1 MPSYRRRRR
10 REVPPVELDLNGALS
25 TLVGPDGLAPDT
37 LAALLPDLERARTA
51 LAAAAPGFLDLE
63 RRREELRQVQ
73 ELTVGVLGRYDTVV
87 VFGAGASAVGARLLG
102 AVRPLGRIRRA
113 RLTVADSV
121 DPTVMDD
128 LLRRLDLR
136 RTLFNVVSKSGDAAE
151 TMAQFMIVRDRLLRE
166 LGAVDYREHVVVTTD
181 PERGSLRQIVN
192 DEGFRAL
199 PIPVDV
205 QGAFGLLTPVGMFP
219 AAVTGVD
226 VEELLDGAVVM
237 AERCLA
243 APTADRDPAALLAG
257 TLWAL
262 GRGRPAPGFSV
273 VPYSIALGP
282 LAEWTSQLWGGPV
295 GTMRHTELV
304 RHHHGAGFGD
314 RVVLLIGPRVYPV
327 ELDVPVAYQDLGD
340 VGYLGG
346 HALGDVLR
354 AEAESA
360 AFLLARRGHPAIHVT
375 LPTISAASHGQ
386 LILLLQRAAALMSI
400 LAGGSPAQI
409 PDGEE
414 SRRVLGNLLGRGGTD
429 AEGVELAA
437 WRSRKDP
444 RYIL

>member
-10 REVPPVELDLNGALS
+10 REVPPVELDLNGASS
-25 TLVGPDGLAPDT
+25 TLAGSDGLAPDT
-37 LAALLPDLERARTA
+37 LTTLLPDLERARAA
-51 LAAAAPGFLDLE
+51 LANAAPGFLELD
-63 RRREELRQVQ
+63 RRRDELRQVQ
-73 ELTVGVLGRYDTVV
+73 ELTAGLLGRYDTVV

-102 AVRPLGRIRRA
+102 AVRPLGRIRRPK
-113 RLTVADSV
+113 LTVADSV

-181 PERGSLRQIVN
+181 TERGSLRQIVN

-205 QGAFGLLTPVGMFP
+205 QGAFGLLTPVGTFP
-219 AAVTGVD
+219 AAMTGVD
-226 VEELLDGAVVM
+226 VEELLDGAVAM
-237 AERCLA
+237 AERCAA
-243 APTADRDPAALLAG
+243 APTAERDPSAMLAG

-262 GRGRPAPGFSV
+262 GRGRSAPGFAV
-273 VPYSIALGP
+273 VPYSVALGA
-282 LAEWTSQLWGGPV
+282 LAEWTSQLWNGPV

-304 RHHHGAGFGD
+304 RHHDGTGFGN
-314 RVVLLIGPRVYPV
+314 RVVLLVGPRTYPV
-327 ELDVPVAYQDLGD
+327 EIDVPVAYQDLGD

-354 AEAESA
+354 AETDAA
-360 AFLLARRGHPAIHVT
+360 AFLLARRGHPAIQVT
-375 LPTISAASHGQ
+375 LPAISAASHGQ

-400 LAGGSPAQI
+400 LDGGEPVRI

-414 SRRVLGNLLGRGGTD
+414 SRRVLGSLLGRGGTD
-429 AEGVELAA
+429 AEGAEVAA
-437 WRSRKDP
+437 WRGRKDP